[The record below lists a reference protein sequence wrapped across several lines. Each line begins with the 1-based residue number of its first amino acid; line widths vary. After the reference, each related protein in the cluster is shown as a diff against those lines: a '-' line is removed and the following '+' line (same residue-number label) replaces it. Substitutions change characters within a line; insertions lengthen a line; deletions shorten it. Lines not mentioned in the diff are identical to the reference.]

1 MRRMLARY
9 AIAIGAG
16 FGMTLLVLF
25 IMQALIATA
34 RRELDESGT
43 RRFVDFVRVE
53 RDETTQRKDRKR
65 DKPPAAEA
73 PPPQAVQPRLDSVEP
88 TQVSVSV
95 PNAQVDVEMDIGGL
109 GLVASDGDYLP
120 VVKIAPAYPMSA
132 LSRRIEGYCTVEYTV
147 TPTGS
152 VKDVVVVEADPASI
166 FDKAS
171 IQAALKF
178 KYRPRVV
185 NGEPIEVR
193 GVRNIFYY
201 KLGS

>member
-1 MRRMLARY
+1 M
-9 AIAIGAG
+9 
-16 FGMTLLVLF
+16 
-25 IMQALIATA
+25 
-34 RRELDESGT
+34 
-43 RRFVDFVRVE
+43 RVE
-53 RDETTQRKDRKR
+53 RDETVERKDRKPE
-65 DKPPAAEA
+65 KPSTPEA
-73 PPPQAVQPRLDSVEP
+73 PPAQALQPRVDNVDP
-88 TQVSVSV
+88 AQVAVSV
-95 PNAQVDVEMDIGGL
+95 PSATVDVEMEIQGL

-147 TPTGS
+147 TTAGS
-152 VKDVVVVEADPASI
+152 VKDVVVVEAQPQSI

-185 NGEPIEVR
+185 NGAPIEVR
-193 GVRNIFYY
+193 GVRNIFFY